1 MVRKRMLANGKLWRL
16 LITICCL
23 AVGPIGGK
31 ASALTVDIARKCEA
45 ITAKAFPP
53 RVPGNPAAG
62 SAKGS
67 GRDEQDYFRKCV
79 EKNGKMEDDST
90 TQSK

>member
-1 MVRKRMLANGKLWRL
+1 MLAKFLRL
-16 LITICCL
+16 LIVFCCL

-31 ASALTVDIARKCEA
+31 ASALTLDIAKKCEVM
-45 ITAKAFPP
+45 TTKAFPP
-53 RVPGNPAAG
+53 RVIGNPAAG

-67 GRDEQDYFRKCV
+67 GRDQQDYFKKCV

>member
-1 MVRKRMLANGKLWRL
+1 MVRKRMLTNLKSWRL
-16 LITICCL
+16 IAICCL
-23 AVGPIGGK
+23 AVGLVGGK
-31 ASALTVDIARKCEA
+31 ASALTVDIAKKCEA
-45 ITAKAFPP
+45 ITAKEFPP
-53 RVPGNPAAG
+53 RVIGNPAAG

-67 GRDEQDYFRKCV
+67 GRDQQDYFRKCV